1 MRTLILIP
9 LLAAAPALA
18 VNLPAPKQD
27 RTATAPALPDDF
39 LEDVTPAEAAKEDM
53 RQGDARRW
61 EESREAESQASAAG
75 SARAPEP
82 GVDCP
87 KPSGTTGA
95 ILGAVAG
102 GILGNVIDGGR
113 HRAIGTL
120 AGAGGGALLGKS
132 IEQKS
137 AKCR

>member
-1 MRTLILIP
+1 MRLQPFSALFAGIA
-9 LLAAAPALA
+9 LAAAPVSA
-18 VNLPAPKQD
+18 VSLPVPNPEKPRA
-27 RTATAPALPDDF
+27 ASLPDDF
-39 LEDVTPAEAAKEDM
+39 LADVVD
-53 RQGDARRW
+53 QGADETRVV
-61 EESREAESQASAAG
+61 EESQASAAG
-75 SARAPEP
+75 ETREP
-82 GVDCP
+82 TPGIDCP

-120 AGAGGGALLGKS
+120 AGAGGGALLGRS